1 MDRRAGPPRSPDR
14 VTRRRWYA
22 GWLVAGIL
30 LVALLALAS
39 LQFGRKLAPTRAVR
53 FSVFPAEKTSLDS
66 TYTGGP
72 TPELAIS
79 PDGYQLAFVASYPGS
94 PRLIWVR
101 ALDSAVAQPLRGTE
115 GARFP
120 FWSADS
126 HFIGFFAGGKLKK
139 IDASGG
145 TAEAVVDAPD
155 GRGGTWAPDGTIV
168 YAENIAGGLKRVAA
182 AGGTPRDVTVLDTAR
197 GEISHRFPQF
207 LPGGRH
213 FVFINR
219 AASEAMGLYV
229 ASLDS
234 TQKKRLLASN
244 WSTASVTAEYL
255 LSA

>member
-1 MDRRAGPPRSPDR
+1 M
-14 VTRRRWYA
+14 
-22 GWLVAGIL
+22 
-30 LVALLALAS
+30 
-39 LQFGRKLAPTRAVR
+39 R

-120 FWSADS
+120 FWSADG